1 MDSNRK
7 TAIIVGVLIIIS
19 AVTYMIGGVF
29 FTPIINAPDYLTKLA
44 PNATSVI
51 IGMFFE
57 LITAISVVFISVMLF
72 PILKKYNETIAIGHI
87 GFRIIEA
94 VMIIVSEIILLSL
107 LVLSQEYVK
116 AGAPD
121 SSYFQTIA
129 TLLINVR
136 FWNADMVLIPV
147 GIAYLMFFSILF
159 KSKLVPRFIS
169 VWGIIGMIIF
179 LGVVLFG
186 IFNNNP
192 GILYKFESNLAMV
205 SIPGALSEIVL
216 AIWLIVKGFNSSA
229 IAPGSA
235 KTDTN

>member
-1 MDSNRK
+1 MNTHRK
-7 TAIIVGVLIIIS
+7 TAIVVGVLIIIS

-29 FTPIINAPDYLTKLA
+29 FTPIINTPDYLTKLA

-51 IGMFFE
+51 IGMFIE
-57 LITAISVVFISVMLF
+57 LITGISVVFISVLLF
-72 PILKKYNETIAIGHI
+72 PVLRKYNEAIAIGHL

-94 VMIIVSEIILLSL
+94 VMIIVSEIVLLSL

-116 AGAPD
+116 AGATN
-121 SSYFQTIA
+121 SSSFQTIA

-136 FWNADMVLIPV
+136 LWNADMVLIPV
-147 GIAYLMFFSILF
+147 GIAYLMLFSILF

-179 LGVVLFG
+179 FGVVLFG
-186 IFNNNP
+186 IFNNDP

-205 SIPGALSEIVL
+205 SIPGALSEIAL
-216 AIWLIVKGFNSSA
+216 AVWLIVKGFNQSVIDS
-229 IAPGSA
+229 GS
-235 KTDTN
+235 